1 MCFSSSCAVTTYR
14 LHELDIFG
22 GMYPRLNKLLL
33 QLLQLFEIQRFK
45 ILSHEMAAGITE
57 NQFCCKI
64 LFSHKVNRCSIDYGV
79 ADIED
84 N

>member
-1 MCFSSSCAVTTYR
+1 MASPLSSNRLCALPSAVKAYR
-14 LHELDIFG
+14 LYGEH
-22 GMYPRLNKLLL
+22 LLL

-79 ADIED
+79 ADIAD